1 MKQFVPLSKIVFSV
15 LLLSYSFVFS
25 QTKEQQDL
33 ITSRY
38 DFQKLNQLENQ
49 FSSKVSQEKQAAIQY
64 AQQRGIET
72 KITLEDGGLAELQRI
87 DPDGSL
93 IYYRTLNVAAARS
106 TRTNHL
112 NSGGSLGLNL
122 MGQNMRAYVWDGG
135 HARASHQEYGG
146 AGGTNR
152 YTVADGSTSL
162 NYHAAHVTG
171 TIMAS
176 GVVANAKG
184 MAPHSRVSGYD
195 WNSDLS
201 EATTAAGNGM
211 LVSNHSYG
219 FRSDLV
225 PDYYFGAYI
234 TDSRD
239 WDALLYNAPYYLMV
253 VAAGNDG
260 TTNYNG
266 SPLSPSN
273 PQYDKLTGHSTSKNN
288 MVVASAQDANI
299 DSNGNLVSV
308 SISSFSSQG
317 PTDDLRIKPD
327 ITGNGQG
334 VYSTYDNSNTAYNSI
349 SGTSMASPNVAGT
362 LLLLQEHANNVNGNF
377 MRSATL
383 KGLALHTADDAGATG
398 PDAIFGWGLMNAKR
412 AAEAISQNGEESLI
426 SELTLMP
433 GQTYS
438 IQVDSDGVNDLMA
451 SISWTD
457 PAGTAT
463 TATNSSIARLVNDLD
478 IRVTKGGTTHF
489 PWRLTAV
496 NANGKGDNTKDP
508 FERVDVSN
516 ASGTY
521 TITVT
526 HKGSLSGGSQNYTL
540 IVTGLTSTP
549 VACTATVPTGL
560 TPSGV
565 GTTSAILSWN
575 SVAGATY
582 DVRYRQTGTSNWTTV
597 AVSGTTTTLS
607 GLSAETSYE
616 AQVRS
621 KCADGSTS
629 NYSSSTTFTTQQVQ
643 LVYCTSQGNNVNDEY
658 ISRVQLNTINN
669 VSGSGGGY
677 SDFTNISTDLT
688 VGDTYTVTV
697 TPTWTGTVYAEGY
710 SVWIDYNNDGDFTD
724 AGEQVWTR
732 AATTASPVSGTFTI
746 PAGALQGQTRMRVSM
761 KYNGIPTSCET
772 FTYGEVED
780 YTVNIVS
787 SGADT
792 QAPTA
797 PTNLTASNITQT
809 TVDLSWNASTDNVGV
824 TGYDV
829 YQGASLLGTVTG
841 TSASVTGLTASTSYS
856 FSVRAKDAAG
866 NISASSNTVNVT
878 TLSPPD
884 TQAPTAPTN
893 LTASNVTQTTVDLSW
908 NASTDNVGVTGYD
921 VYQGASLLGTVTGT
935 SATVTGL
942 TANTPYSFSVRA
954 KDAAGNISASS
965 NTVNVTTLG
974 TTLVYCNS
982 QGNSTND
989 EWIQR
994 VQLGSINNN
1003 SGSNGGY
1010 ADFTNLSTTLVKG
1023 TSNTITITPGWAGT
1037 KYREAYRVW
1046 IDYNQDGDFDDAGEL
1061 VYSRARTT
1069 ASPVSGS
1076 FTVPTSAL
1084 NGATRM
1090 RVSMKYNAYPTS
1102 CETFTWGEVEDY
1114 TVIISS
1120 TGSQGYEYTTIS
1132 NDYDDD
1138 TTLEVYPNPVK
1149 GNVLNAV
1156 LSNGTAT
1163 QYRILNMLG
1172 QEVRKG
1178 NFSNT
1183 IDVSQLQSGAYFIEV
1198 VSDNK
1203 TFMERFIKQ

>member
-1 MKQFVPLSKIVFSV
+1 MSKIVLSV

-25 QTKEQQDL
+25 QTKEEQEL

-38 DFQKLNQLENQ
+38 DLQKLNQLESS
-49 FSSKVSQEKQAAIQY
+49 FSSQAAQQKQSAFQF

-72 KITLEDGGLAELQRI
+72 IITLEDGGFAELQRV
-87 DPDGSL
+87 DSDGSL
-93 IYYRTLNVAAARS
+93 IYYRTLNVDAARS

-122 MGQNMRAYVWDGG
+122 MGQNMRAHVWDGG
-135 HARASHQEYGG
+135 HARASHQEYDG

-152 YTVADGSTSL
+152 YTVADGSVSL
-162 NYHAAHVTG
+162 NFHAAHVTG

-184 MAPHSRVSGYD
+184 MAPHALVSGYD

-201 EATTAAGNGM
+201 EATSAAGNGM

-239 WDALLYNAPYYLMV
+239 WDALHYNAPYYLMV

-260 TTNYNG
+260 TTNYNAA
-266 SPLSPSN
+266 PLNSSF

-288 MVVASAQDANI
+288 MVVASAQDANVN
-299 DSNGNLVSV
+299 SNGDLISV
-308 SISSFSSQG
+308 NISTFSSQG
-317 PTDDLRIKPD
+317 PTDDYRIKPD

-334 VYSTYDNSNTAYNSI
+334 VYSTYQNSDNAYNTI
-349 SGTSMASPNVAGT
+349 SGTSMASPNVAGS
-362 LLLLQEHANNVNGNF
+362 LLLLQEHANNVNGNY

-383 KGLALHTADDAGATG
+383 KGVALHTADDAAMTG

-412 AAEAISQNGEESLI
+412 AAEAISNNGNESLI
-426 SELTLMP
+426 NELTLFP

-438 IQVDSDGVNDLMA
+438 IEVDSDGVSALMA

-463 TATNSSIARLVNDLD
+463 TATNNTTPRLVNDLD
-478 IRVTKGGTTHF
+478 IRVTQGGNTYY
-489 PWRLTAV
+489 PWRLTGV
-496 NANGKGDNTKDP
+496 NTNANDGDNIRDP
-508 FERVDVSN
+508 FERVDVAN

-526 HKGSLSGGSQNYTL
+526 HKGSLSGGSQNYSL
-540 IVTGLTSTP
+540 IITGISSEP
-549 VACTATVPTGL
+549 VACNATVPSGL

-575 SVAGATY
+575 SVDGASY
-582 DVRYRQTGTSNWTTV
+582 DLRYRVQGTSNWTTV

-607 GLSAETSYE
+607 GLAANTSYE

-621 KCADGSTS
+621 KCPDGTNS
-629 NYSSSTTFTTQQVQ
+629 NYSSSANFTTQEVQ
-643 LVYCTSQGNNVNDEY
+643 LEYCNSQGTNVSDEY

-669 VSGSGGGY
+669 PSGSGNGY

-688 VGDTYTVTV
+688 KGDSYTITV

-710 SVWIDYNNDGDFTD
+710 AVWIDYNNDGDFTD
-724 AGEQVWTR
+724 AGEQVWSQSP
-732 AATTASPVSGTFTI
+732 TTASPVSGSFTI
-746 PAGALQGQTRMRVSM
+746 PAGALEGSTRMRVSM
-761 KYNGIPTSCET
+761 KYNGVPTSCET
-772 FTYGEVED
+772 FTWGEVED
-780 YTVNIVS
+780 YTVNIVAE
-787 SGADT
+787 GPDT
-792 QAPTA
+792 QPPTA

-809 TVDLSWNASTDNVGV
+809 TVDLSWSASTDNIGV
-824 TGYDV
+824 VGYDV
-829 YQGASLLGTVTG
+829 YMGSTLLGTVAG
-841 TSASVTGLTASTSYS
+841 TSANVTGLTASTSYS

-866 NISASSNTVNVT
+866 NESPSSNVVNVT
-878 TLSPPD
+878 TLAPPD

-908 NASTDNVGVTGYD
+908 GASTDNVGVTGYD
-921 VYQGASLLGTVTGT
+921 VYQGSNLLGTVSGI

-942 TANTPYSFSVRA
+942 TASTTYSFSVRA
-954 KDAAGNISASS
+954 RDAAGNESPSS
-965 NTVNVTTLG
+965 NVVSITTLG
-974 TTLVYCNS
+974 NTITYCTS
-982 QGNSTND
+982 QGNNSSD

-1003 SGSNGGY
+1003 SGNNGGY
-1010 ADFTNLSTTLVKG
+1010 ADFTSISTTLVKG
-1023 TSNTITITPGWAGT
+1023 TSNTITITPGWSGRT
-1037 KYREAYRVW
+1037 YREAYRVW
-1046 IDYNQDGDFDDAGEL
+1046 IDYNQNGSFDDPGEL
-1061 VYSRARTT
+1061 VYNRSRTT
-1069 ASPVSGS
+1069 ATSVSGS

-1084 NGATRM
+1084 DGPTRM
-1090 RVSMKYNAYPTS
+1090 RVSMKYNASPTS
-1102 CETFTWGEVEDY
+1102 CEIFAWGEVEDY
-1114 TVIISS
+1114 TVVVSS
-1120 TGSQGYEYTTIS
+1120 NGSQNYGHMNFTGVESDFII
-1132 NDYDDD
+1132 
-1138 TTLEVYPNPVK
+1138 YPNPVK
-1149 GNVLNAV
+1149 GSVLNLQLKEAVGTELKVLNVLGQIVAIQAFD
-1156 LSNGTAT
+1156 TT
-1163 QYRILNMLG
+1163 LN
-1172 QEVRKG
+1172 
-1178 NFSNT
+1178 
-1183 IDVSQLQSGAYFIEV
+1183 VSQLNSGVYFVEV
-1198 VSDNK
+1198 K
-1203 TFMERFIKQ
+1203 TEDGQTFRKRFIKE